1 MPLQRLKELNTK
13 DCLWVY
19 TLRILKD
26 GPVHAYA
33 IRKEIERR
41 FGFKPGSVTAYKV
54 LYLLSKS
61 GFVKKS
67 VSGRQKVYSLTP
79 AGRKALKEAIDFYK
93 TRVRALRLGKL

>member
-19 TLRILKD
+19 ILRILKD
-26 GPVHAYA
+26 GPVHGYA
-33 IRKEIERR
+33 IRKEIEQR
-41 FGFKPGSVTAYKV
+41 FDFKPGTVTAYKV

-61 GFVKKS
+61 GYVKKT
-67 VSGRQKVYSLTP
+67 VSGRQKVYALTP
-79 AGRKALKEAIDFYK
+79 AGRKALKEATDFYK